1 MKALWFL
8 AVGVIACS
16 APTPPWPEGTGAV
29 VVYRPV
35 QLLPDSTPLVARSFF
50 PSGPMPDSISV
61 PAGMQV
67 ATRWMNTP
75 PGDTLWMLTGQPA
88 EPLAVMTC
96 WHHGQPTHLLLRRSE
111 VRKISLSIAGQP
123 DDAVAVR
130 GAFNGWNEL
139 ATPMTYASGQWR
151 ANLALE
157 PGTYEYLFKVNGRE
171 MRDPSQPDSASN
183 GMGGYN
189 SLLTV
194 AGPTGEAPAELNPRW
209 SADSGVSLP
218 GLAPDQSWVALL
230 GNRMWLQGTGA
241 LAATA
246 LPALRGY
253 HTLRFMTWRGDVMGA
268 EVHLPLKDGVP
279 VDQPD
284 QLAAGDFHGLSL
296 YFLMVDRFSNGD
308 TTNDHPL
315 NLPDVAPLADWM
327 GGDLAGLKSVVE
339 SGYFDSLGV
348 TGLWLSPLS
357 AQPTGPWGLWDKGG
371 VRSRFSGYH
380 GYWPV
385 SSTKLDPHF
394 GDSAQ
399 LAQTIDAVHRH
410 HQKILLDYV
419 ANHVHVEH
427 PVYVNN
433 PDWATP
439 LYLPDGTLNTE
450 RWDTHRLTTWFDKH
464 LATLDLSRYDV
475 TDPMADSALYWL
487 QHYNFDG
494 FRHDATKHID
504 ELYWRTLTRRVLRNI
519 NRPVYQIGETYGS
532 PALINSYLAAGMLNA
547 QFDFNLYDAAVGALI
562 GSEGFGTFIRVAEQ
576 SLATYGPH
584 HLMGN
589 ISGNQDRP
597 RFLSLATGEV
607 RPDEDSKLA
616 GWTRSINGITP
627 RGLDQV
633 ALLHAINISLP
644 GVPCIYYGD
653 EYGMPGG
660 NDPDN
665 RRMWHSAG
673 LTADQEALRATTAQ
687 LFQLRKR
694 NMALVYGTTHLSE
707 PTTGVLVVRRSY
719 LGQTVYVV
727 INNSNQAHDLA
738 DVGIPSGL
746 TTLLHSRLR
755 TDGTILPQQ
764 FCILAP

>member
-1 MKALWFL
+1 
-8 AVGVIACS
+8 
-16 APTPPWPEGTGAV
+16 
-29 VVYRPV
+29 
-35 QLLPDSTPLVARSFF
+35 
-50 PSGPMPDSISV
+50 
-61 PAGMQV
+61 MQV
-67 ATRWMNTP
+67 HLRVAQTP
-75 PGDTLWMLTGQPA
+75 PGDTLWVLTGQP
-88 EPLAVMTC
+88 ETPLSVFTC
-96 WHHGQPTHLLLRRSE
+96 WHQSTPSHLLLRRSA
-111 VRKISLSIAGQP
+111 VQKVTLGLVAGSE
-123 DDAVAVR
+123 DAVALR

-139 ATPMTYASGQWR
+139 ATPLTYAAGQWS
-151 ANLALE
+151 ATLALE
-157 PGTYEYLFKVNGRE
+157 PGTYEYLFKINGRE
-171 MRDPSQPDSASN
+171 IRDPANPDSASN

-189 SLLTV
+189 SLVRV
-194 AGPTGEAPAELNPRW
+194 AGPGGEAPVEPNLVWN
-209 SADSGVSLP
+209 ADSGLSAP
-218 GLAPDQSWVALL
+218 NLAADQSWMIVL
-230 GNRMWLQGTGA
+230 GNRVWQTGSGP
-241 LAATA
+241 LRATA
-246 LPALRGY
+246 LPPLKGF
-253 HTLRFMTWRGDVMGA
+253 HTLRLFTYRGDRVGT
-268 EVHLPLKDGVP
+268 EVNLPLKDGAP
-279 VDQPD
+279 IENPS
-284 QLAAGDFHGLSL
+284 QLAPGDFHGLSL
-296 YFLMVDRFSNGD
+296 YFLMVDRFWNGD

-327 GGDLAGLKSVVE
+327 GGDLTGLTSIVDQ
-339 SGYFDSLGV
+339 GYFDSLGV

-385 SSTKLDPHF
+385 SSTQLDAHF

-399 LAQTIDAVHRH
+399 LAQAIDAVHRH
-410 HQKILLDYV
+410 GQRILLDYV

-427 PVYVNN
+427 PVYRNN

-464 LATLDLSRYDV
+464 LATLDLSRYEV

-487 QHYNFDG
+487 RHYNFDG

-504 ELYWRTLTRRVLRNI
+504 ELYWRTLTRRVARQI
-519 NRPVYQIGETYGS
+519 ERPVYQIGETYGS
-532 PALINSYLAAGMLNA
+532 PALINSYLATGMLDA

-562 GSEGFGTFIRVAEQ
+562 GGDGFATLIRVAEQ
-576 SLATYGPH
+576 SLATYGPN

-607 RPDEDSKLA
+607 RPDEDTKLA
-616 GWTRSINGITP
+616 GWTRSINGITT
-627 RGLDQV
+627 RGLDQL
-633 ALLHAINISLP
+633 ALLHAINTSLP

-665 RRMWHSAG
+665 RRMWQQGG
-673 LTADQEALRATTAQ
+673 LSPEQLQLRATTGA
-687 LFQLRKR
+687 LFHLRQR
-694 NMALVYGTTHLSE
+694 EMALVYGTTRLSE
-707 PTTGVLVVRRSY
+707 PAPGVLLIERHY
-719 LGQTVYVV
+719 LGRSVFTV
-727 INNSNQAHDLA
+727 INNSEQAYELA
-738 DVGIPSGL
+738 ALGIPSGL
-746 TTLLHSRLR
+746 TTLLHSRLP